1 MATKYVIRTKGF
13 VYNDEWFIALPERG
27 SAAAKEFDEDEF
39 ELYSYRAELIG
50 GAIHQV
56 FDDEA
61 KALAC
66 FRTMVL
72 EVLRQP
78 DYCMQFDPY
87 RLRPALERLIQE
99 TMCNPSFKLTGE
111 IPTELSDDT
120 LFRFAQERN
129 WLPYELS
136 VFDQNRS
143 IYAVWC
149 LNEAKYLR
157 DAWSNTT
164 LLVYEDGYPVG
175 DMNIVAALG
184 YEYESDYEEQTL
196 GGNIIGSPEQLSDQP
211 ILLKQLLELPET
223 GINYYGDQ
231 TPIEFLSYFEAISHH
246 FHTLNSLLKKPFYE
260 LHPIRPDQIKQV
272 FENPTVRIA

>member
-1 MATKYVIRTKGF
+1 MATQYVIRTKGF
-13 VYNDEWFIALPERG
+13 VYNDEWFIALPKRD

-39 ELYSYRAELIG
+39 EFYSYQAELIG

-56 FDDEA
+56 FNDEE

-66 FRTMVL
+66 FKEMVIKQ
-72 EVLRQP
+72 LRQR

-87 RLRPALERLIQE
+87 RLLPALERFIQDA
-99 TMCNPSFKLTGE
+99 TCNPSFKLAGE
-111 IPTELSDDT
+111 IPPELDDDV
-120 LFRFAQERN
+120 LFRFAQEQN

-136 VFDQNRS
+136 VFEHSRPF
-143 IYAVWC
+143 YAVWC
-149 LNEAKYLR
+149 LNDSKYLR

-231 TPIEFLSYFEAISHH
+231 TPIEFLSYMPAIDHH
-246 FHTLNSLLKKPFYE
+246 FHTFNSLLKQPIYE
-260 LHPIRPDQIKQV
+260 LHPIRPEQIKQV
-272 FENPTVRIA
+272 FDHPTVRIV